1 MDVDSRD
8 RDPSNYL
15 KKFLL
20 RFGPVSPFSP
30 RWAWEGVLLPPE
42 GAAAY
47 SEVHFPAHALVM
59 AGLLQSK
66 GETQWSQGLGRK
78 QLMSLDEERGEL
90 HASSGTFKYLEG
102 Q

>member
-8 RDPSNYL
+8 GDPSNYL

-20 RFGPVSPFSP
+20 GFGPPVSP

-42 GAAAY
+42 GSTAY
-47 SEVHFPAHALVM
+47 SKVHFPDHALVM

-66 GETQWSQGLGRK
+66 GGTVVTGTR
-78 QLMSLDEERGEL
+78 EEAVNEPG
-90 HASSGTFKYLEG
+90 
-102 Q
+102 